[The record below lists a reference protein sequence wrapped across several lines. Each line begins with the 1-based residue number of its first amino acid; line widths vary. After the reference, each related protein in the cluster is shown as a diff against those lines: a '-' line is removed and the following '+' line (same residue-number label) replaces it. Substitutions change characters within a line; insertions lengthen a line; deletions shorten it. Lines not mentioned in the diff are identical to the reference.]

1 MSECKLK
8 GFQQVLVRD
17 NGDEKWRRH
26 FFDYYDET
34 SGYPYNCIG
43 NGFKYCIPYEGNEH
57 LAGTTNAYVEPYE
70 PKDGDFVKMKM
81 TEEDKDYFLM
91 IYLEAGPR
99 DRDYY
104 YACMYVDCECQADNE
119 VFINSSCRCNIFI
132 PATEEEKQ
140 LLLSKLHEIGKDWDA
155 EKKEVV
161 DLKWEPKL
169 KERFLQPYFDRNISL
184 FVCCE
189 ANWLNTKPQE
199 ELYKKGW
206 VFMKGAKKG
215 CQTLCDKLNAA
226 IKDIK

>member
-17 NGDEKWRRH
+17 EEDECWDRH
-26 FFDYYDET
+26 IFDFYDET
-34 SGYPYNCIG
+34 ADYPYYCIG
-43 NGFKYCIPYEGNEH
+43 YENFRYCIPYEGNEN
-57 LAGTTNAYVEPYE
+57 LAGTTNAYIENYE

-81 TEEDKDYFLM
+81 SEEDKDYYLM

-104 YACMYVDCECQADNE
+104 YACMYVDCEGKADNK

-132 PATEEEKQ
+132 RATDSEKE
-140 LLLSKLHEIGKDWDA
+140 LLISKLHENGKDWNA

-161 DLKWEPKL
+161 DWKWEPTDNETYYFPGFNTILCKVEPFDTEWTNDSTDL
-169 KERFLQPYFDRNISL
+169 KRKKRN
-184 FVCCE
+184 FVFRTE
-189 ANWLNTKPQE
+189 FE
-199 ELYKKGW
+199 
-206 VFMKGAKKG
+206 
-215 CQTLCDKLNAA
+215 CQAMCDKLNEA